1 MHKIYEV
8 VTCVRVLV
16 GGEGG
21 RRGMDEDAAKGRS
34 RNYLSMQVVYV
45 MNGYSSPV
53 WGSRLGGG
61 GQ

>member
-1 MHKIYEV
+1 
-8 VTCVRVLV
+8 
-16 GGEGG
+16 
-21 RRGMDEDAAKGRS
+21 MDEDAAKGRS